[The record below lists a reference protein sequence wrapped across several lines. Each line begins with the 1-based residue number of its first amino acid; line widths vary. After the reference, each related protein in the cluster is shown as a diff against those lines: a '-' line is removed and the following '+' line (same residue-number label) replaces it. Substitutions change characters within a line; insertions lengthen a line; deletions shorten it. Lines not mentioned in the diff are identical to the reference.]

1 LPEENKA
8 SHVYKEDPYG
18 DKEDT
23 RPVELKKK
31 PCISIDWEK
40 LKRWI
45 EGK

>member
-8 SHVYKEDPYG
+8 PHVYKEDPHG

-31 PCISIDWEK
+31 PLISIDWEK

-45 EGK
+45 EGQ